1 MYASAFP
8 LSPNHGNSHF
18 LAWLAQCWATIPPL
32 PAVFI
37 LRQAVA
43 DALGTAHGLGA
54 KKHFFTI
61 SPGMARQISPTFGY
75 FFLLFLT
82 FS

>member
-61 SPGMARQISPTFGY
+61 SPDMARQISPTFGY